1 MYVFDKKRITFFLD
15 AHLFDMLKEITLSD
29 DLMWCRRRRG
39 GGMMYCRAAL
49 NASCVIEI
57 Q

>member
-1 MYVFDKKRITFFLD
+1 MNVFDKKRISFFLD
-15 AHLFDMLKEITLSD
+15 AHLFDILKEIRLSD
-29 DLMWCRRRRG
+29 DRMCCRRRRG
-39 GGMMYCRAAL
+39 GGMMYCRAVL